1 MTRDE
6 VREWFLE
13 TAKPE
18 IEDNRGLFRTYH
30 YVYEDNDG
38 YGDYDPYSFDI
49 GYQPYSCGVI
59 LDDGETCDDCPYRT
73 SHGDCGEYHLY
84 INEDGTIYYEG
95 SDRTYNENEFK
106 ELISEFF

>member
-38 YGDYDPYSFDI
+38 YGDYDPFSFDI

-106 ELISEFF
+106 ELLSEFF